1 MQEKEINA
9 LWWWVGLSVG
19 LHTIVLATL
28 ALGWWD
34 RSPASAP
41 ELAKVILLPEPTP
54 SPVVTPPPPVPQPTP
69 QVRRPEAPPPPPV
82 QRPEP
87 APRPEPV
94 VQQPQPVTPRR
105 LYSRPAP
112 ALTQQLPSVPDLP
125 TEASPSENTV
135 PAAPAPVADPQ
146 PAAKLAP
153 MAAPTPVP
161 PAQKETG
168 SGQVAC
174 SRCPHPAYPPNMRQ
188 QGIQGRVGLSVDVTP
203 QGSVA
208 GVTIRQSSGHAELD
222 EAAIRAV
229 QNWRFTSSSQGR
241 QGLQVSVQF
250 QLR

>member
-34 RSPASAP
+34 RSPTSAP
-41 ELAKVILLPEPTP
+41 ELAKVILLPAPEPTP
-54 SPVVTPPPPVPQPTP
+54 SPVVTPPPPVPQPMP
-69 QVRRPEAPPPPPV
+69 QVRRPEPV

-87 APRPEPV
+87 APRPEVVAAEPRPV
-94 VQQPQPVTPRR
+94 SPQPVTPRR
-105 LYSRPAP
+105 LHSRPAP

-125 TEASPSENTV
+125 TEASENTV
-135 PAAPAPVADPQ
+135 PVAPAPVADPQ
-146 PAAKLAP
+146 PAAKPAP
-153 MAAPTPVP
+153 VAPP
-161 PAQKETG
+161 PPKETS

-174 SRCPHPAYPPNMRQ
+174 SRCPHPAYPPSMRER
-188 QGIQGRVGLSVDVTP
+188 GIQGRVGLSVDVTP

-208 GVTIRQSSGHAELD
+208 GVTIRQSSGHTELD